1 MRIQHILEYLVFEM
15 ASMIVQSMPLKA
27 VQKVGSALGVF
38 VFTVLRFRRS
48 VTLDNLK
55 KAFPEYNGEQIGA
68 IAREAFRNV
77 GISLLE
83 LLWFPRLSAAKVNQI
98 VKVEN
103 IELLTVAK
111 ARGKGA
117 LILTAHF
124 GNWELVPMAVLT
136 AITIPLTLV
145 VKTQSNKLIDK
156 KITERRTRLGSRIVP
171 MEFAV
176 REVLRTLQRGDVVV
190 IAADQAAA
198 RESITVNFFG
208 RLVPT
213 FAGPAV
219 FSLKTGAPILMGLVT
234 RQEDGTY
241 SLRFAE
247 VPRDDLKE
255 YSEDA
260 VAELT
265 RRHVAMAESMIRIH
279 PGQWLWM
286 HRRWKHSDHLETKAT
301 EHPNREHSL

>member
-1 MRIQHILEYLVFEM
+1 MRLQHILEYLVFEI
-15 ASMIVQSMPLKA
+15 ASFIVQSMPLKV

-38 VFTVLRFRRS
+38 VYSVLGFRRS
-48 VTLDNLK
+48 MTLDNLK
-55 KAFPEYNGEQIGA
+55 KAFPESDDEHIA
-68 IAREAFRNV
+68 TIAREAFRNV
-77 GISLLE
+77 GISLME

-103 IELLTVAK
+103 IELLKAAK
-111 ARGKGA
+111 AEGKGA

-136 AITIPLTLV
+136 ATTFPLMLV

-156 KITERRTRLGSRIVP
+156 KVTERRTRLGNKIVP
-171 MEFAV
+171 MEFSV
-176 REVLRTLQRGDVVV
+176 REVLRTLQKGDFVA
-190 IAADQAAA
+190 IAADQSATK
-198 RESITVNFFG
+198 ESIAVNFFG

-219 FSLKTGAPILMGLVT
+219 FSLKTGAPILMGLAT
-234 RQEDGTY
+234 RQGDGTY

-247 VPRDDLKE
+247 VLRDDLKE

-286 HRRWKHSDHLETKAT
+286 HRRWKHSDHSETRT
-301 EHPNREHSL
+301 SEHFDREHSL

>member
-27 VQKVGSALGVF
+27 VQKVGSTLGVF
-38 VFTVLRFRRS
+38 VYSVLGFRRS

-55 KAFPEYNGEQIGA
+55 KAFPEYDGGQIGA
-68 IAREAFRNV
+68 IARDAFRNV

-83 LLWFPRLSAAKVNQI
+83 LLWLPRMNASNVDQI
-98 VKVEN
+98 VRIEN
-103 IELLTVAK
+103 PDLLNAAR

-117 LILTAHF
+117 IILTAHF
-124 GNWELVPMAVLT
+124 GNWELVPLAVLT
-136 AITIPLTLV
+136 STAFTLTTV

-156 KITERRTRLGSRIVP
+156 KVTERRTGSRNKIVP
-171 MEFAV
+171 MEFAI
-176 REVLRTLQRGDVVV
+176 RQVLRTLQQGDLVL
-190 IAADQAAA
+190 IAADQSASK
-198 RESITVNFFG
+198 ESIAVNFFG

-219 FSLKTGAPILMGLVT
+219 FSLKTGAPILMALAT
-234 RQEDGTY
+234 RQGDGTY
-241 SLRFAE
+241 SLRFVE

-255 YSEDA
+255 YNEDA
-260 VAELT
+260 VAVLT
-265 RRHVAMAESMIRIH
+265 QRHVAMAESMIRDH

-286 HRRWKHSDHLETKAT
+286 HRRWKHSDHLEVRPS
-301 EHPNREHSL
+301 EHPDHEHSI